1 MSLVEKSVEG
11 GYFVVPAY
19 TPTSSEA
26 TKGRYLD
33 GLGYSVYHYSYALRC
48 LCPIPFD
55 IRPMYKK

>member
-26 TKGRYLD
+26 TNGRYMV
-33 GLGYSVYHYSYALRC
+33 SAIVYTIIRMLCVVCALFT
-48 LCPIPFD
+48 LLFYQIEP
-55 IRPMYKK
+55 